1 VNIKDFL
8 EKKDVKIS
16 VEMYLIKAMS
26 NMAMGL
32 FASLLIGTILKT
44 VGLKFGIDYLVKDVA
59 PMAMSA
65 QMTGAAI
72 GVAVAYG
79 LNAPPLVLFASTITG
94 ASGNLLGGPACAFI
108 ATIVGVEIGKLIS
121 RETKLDII
129 LTPAFTIVAGMLVG
143 SAIGPVISK
152 IMWTFGEIIMRA
164 TELQPFY
171 MGIFVSVL
179 VGIALT
185 LPISSVAICMM
196 LGLGG
201 IAAGAATVGC
211 ASQMIG
217 FAVISFRENGWG
229 GFFAQGLGTSM
240 LQMSNIIK
248 NWKIWI
254 PSILTSAILGPVAT
268 MVFKMKNSPIGAGMG
283 TSGLVG
289 QITTISVMD
298 SGPSMYIVVLF
309 LHFILPGV
317 ISLIISE
324 FMRKKNWIKY
334 GDLKLNL

>member
-1 VNIKDFL
+1 MVEIKAFL

-16 VEMYLIKAMS
+16 VERYLIKAMS

-32 FASLLIGTILKT
+32 FASLLVGTILKT
-44 VGLKFGIDYLVKDVA
+44 VGLKFGIEYLVKDVA
-59 PMAMSA
+59 PMAM

-94 ASGNLLGGPACAFI
+94 ASGNALGGPACAFI

-121 RETKLDII
+121 KETKLDVI
-129 LTPAFTIVAGMLVG
+129 LTPAFTIISGMLIG
-143 SAIGPVISK
+143 TAIGPIISK
-152 IMWTFGEIIMRA
+152 IMWTFGEVIMRA

-185 LPISSVAICMM
+185 LPISSAAICMM
-196 LGLGG
+196 LSLGG

-211 ASQMIG
+211 CSQMIG

-268 MVFKMKNSPIGAGMG
+268 IVFKMKNSPLGAGMG

-289 QITTISVMD
+289 QVTTISVMD
-298 SGPSMYIVVLF
+298 RGPSIYVIILF
-309 LHFILPGV
+309 LHFILPGL
-317 ISLIISE
+317 ISLIIAE
-324 FMRKKNWIKY
+324 FMRKKNWIKE
-334 GDLKLNL
+334 GDLRLHL

>member
-1 VNIKDFL
+1 MVEIRAFL

-16 VEMYLIKAMS
+16 VERYLIKAMS

-32 FASLLIGTILKT
+32 FASLLVGTILKT
-44 VGLKFGIDYLVKDVA
+44 VGLKFGIEYLVKDVA
-59 PMAMSA
+59 PMAM

-94 ASGNLLGGPACAFI
+94 ASGNALGGPACAFI

-121 RETKLDII
+121 KETKIDVI
-129 LTPAFTIVAGMLVG
+129 LTPAFTIISGMLIG
-143 SAIGPVISK
+143 TAIGPIISK
-152 IMWTFGEIIMRA
+152 AMWTFGEVIMRA

-185 LPISSVAICMM
+185 LPISSAAICMM
-196 LGLGG
+196 LSLGG

-211 ASQMIG
+211 CSQMIG

-254 PSILTSAILGPVAT
+254 PSILTSAILGPIAT
-268 MVFKMKNSPIGAGMG
+268 IVFKMENSPLGAGMG

-289 QITTISVMD
+289 QVTTVSVMD
-298 SGPSMYIVVLF
+298 KGPSIYVIILF

-317 ISLIISE
+317 ISLIIAE
-324 FMRKKNWIKY
+324 FMRKKNWIKE
-334 GDLKLNL
+334 GDLRLHL

>member
-1 VNIKDFL
+1 MVEIRAFL

-16 VEMYLIKAMS
+16 VERYLIKAMS

-32 FASLLIGTILKT
+32 FASLLVGTILKT
-44 VGLKFGIDYLVKDVA
+44 VGLKFGIEYLVKDVA
-59 PMAMSA
+59 PMAM

-94 ASGNLLGGPACAFI
+94 ASGNALGGPACAFI

-121 RETKLDII
+121 KETKIDVI
-129 LTPAFTIVAGMLVG
+129 LTPAFTIISGMLIG
-143 SAIGPVISK
+143 TAIGPIISK
-152 IMWTFGEIIMRA
+152 VMWTFGEVIMRA

-185 LPISSVAICMM
+185 LPISSAAICMM
-196 LGLGG
+196 LSLGG

-211 ASQMIG
+211 CSQMIG

-254 PSILTSAILGPVAT
+254 PSILTSAILGLVAT
-268 MVFKMKNSPIGAGMG
+268 IVFKMENSPLGAGMG

-289 QITTISVMD
+289 QVTTVSVMD
-298 SGPSMYIVVLF
+298 KGPSIYVIILF

-317 ISLIISE
+317 ISLIIAE
-324 FMRKKNWIKY
+324 FMRKKNWIKE
-334 GDLKLNL
+334 GDLRLHL

>member
-1 VNIKDFL
+1 MEIRAFL

-16 VEMYLIKAMS
+16 VERYLIKAMS

-32 FASLLIGTILKT
+32 FASLLVGTILKT
-44 VGLKFGIDYLVKDVA
+44 VGLKFGIEYLVKDVA
-59 PMAMSA
+59 PMAM

-94 ASGNLLGGPACAFI
+94 ASGNALGGPACAFI

-121 RETKLDII
+121 KETKIDVI
-129 LTPAFTIVAGMLVG
+129 LTPAFTIISGMLIG
-143 SAIGPVISK
+143 TAIGPIISK
-152 IMWTFGEIIMRA
+152 VMWTFGEVIMRA

-185 LPISSVAICMM
+185 LPISSAAICMM
-196 LGLGG
+196 LSLGG

-211 ASQMIG
+211 CSQMIG

-268 MVFKMKNSPIGAGMG
+268 IVFKMENSPLGAGMG

-289 QITTISVMD
+289 QVTTVSVMD
-298 SGPSMYIVVLF
+298 KGPSIYIIILF

-317 ISLIISE
+317 ISLIIAE
-324 FMRKKNWIKY
+324 FMRKKNWIKE
-334 GDLKLNL
+334 GDLRLHL

>member
-1 VNIKDFL
+1 MVEIRAFL

-16 VEMYLIKAMS
+16 VERYLIKAMS

-32 FASLLIGTILKT
+32 FASLLVGTILKT
-44 VGLKFGIDYLVKDVA
+44 VGLKFGIEYLVKDVA
-59 PMAMSA
+59 PMAM

-94 ASGNLLGGPACAFI
+94 ASGNALGGPACAFI

-121 RETKLDII
+121 KETKIDVI
-129 LTPAFTIVAGMLVG
+129 LTPAFTIISGMLIG
-143 SAIGPVISK
+143 TAIGPIISK
-152 IMWTFGEIIMRA
+152 VMWTFGEVIMRA

-185 LPISSVAICMM
+185 LPISSAAICMM
-196 LGLGG
+196 LSLGG

-211 ASQMIG
+211 CSQMIG

-268 MVFKMKNSPIGAGMG
+268 IVFKMENSPLGAGMG

-289 QITTISVMD
+289 QVTTVSVMD
-298 SGPSMYIVVLF
+298 KGPSIYVIILF

-317 ISLIISE
+317 ISLIIAE
-324 FMRKKNWIKY
+324 FMRKKNWIKE
-334 GDLKLNL
+334 GDLRLHL

>member
-1 VNIKDFL
+1 VEIRAFL

-16 VEMYLIKAMS
+16 VERYLIKAMS

-32 FASLLIGTILKT
+32 FASLLVGTILKT
-44 VGLKFGIDYLVKDVA
+44 VGLKFGIEYLVKDVA
-59 PMAMSA
+59 PMAM

-94 ASGNLLGGPACAFI
+94 ASGNALGGPACAFI

-121 RETKLDII
+121 KETKIDVI
-129 LTPAFTIVAGMLVG
+129 LTPAFTIISGMLIG
-143 SAIGPVISK
+143 TAIGPIISK
-152 IMWTFGEIIMRA
+152 VMWTFGEVIMRA

-185 LPISSVAICMM
+185 LPISSAAICMM
-196 LGLGG
+196 LSLGG

-211 ASQMIG
+211 CSQMIG

-254 PSILTSAILGPVAT
+254 PSILTSAILGPIAT
-268 MVFKMKNSPIGAGMG
+268 IVFKMENSPLGAGMG

-289 QITTISVMD
+289 QVTTVSVMD
-298 SGPSMYIVVLF
+298 KGPSIYITILF

-317 ISLIISE
+317 ISLIIAE
-324 FMRKKNWIKY
+324 FMRKKNWIKE
-334 GDLKLNL
+334 GDLRLHL

>member
-1 VNIKDFL
+1 MGIKSFL

-16 VEMYLIKAMS
+16 VDRYLIKAMS

-32 FASLLIGTILKT
+32 FASLLVGTILKT
-44 VGLKFGIDYLVKDVA
+44 IGLKFSINYLVEDVA
-59 PMAMSA
+59 PIAM

-94 ASGNLLGGPACAFI
+94 ASGNALGGPACAFI
-108 ATIVGVEIGKLIS
+108 ATIVGVEVGKLIS
-121 RETKLDII
+121 KETKIDII
-129 LTPAFTIVAGMLVG
+129 LTPAFTIISGMLVG
-143 SAIGPVISK
+143 GIVGPTISS
-152 IMWTFGEIIMRA
+152 MMLTFGDIIMKA

-171 MGIFVSVL
+171 MGITVSVL

-185 LPISSVAICMM
+185 LPISSAAICMM
-196 LGLGG
+196 LGLSG
-201 IAAGAATVGC
+201 IAAGAATVGG

-229 GFFAQGLGTSM
+229 GVFAQGLGTSM

-254 PSILTSAILGPVAT
+254 PPTLTSAILGPLAT
-268 MVFKMKNSPIGAGMG
+268 TIFKMENVPLGAGMG

-289 QITTISVMD
+289 QITTIATMNK
-298 SGPSMYIVVLF
+298 GFSMYLIVLL
-309 LHFILPGV
+309 LHFILPA
-317 ISLIISE
+317 ILSFIISE
-324 FMRKKNWIKY
+324 VMRKKKWIKE
-334 GDLKLNL
+334 GDLKLEL

>member
-1 VNIKDFL
+1 MEIKAFL

-16 VEMYLIKAMS
+16 VERYLIKAMS

-32 FASLLIGTILKT
+32 FASLLVGTILKT
-44 VGLKFGIDYLVKDVA
+44 VGLKFGIEYLVKDVA
-59 PMAMSA
+59 PMAM

-94 ASGNLLGGPACAFI
+94 ASGNALGGPACAFI

-121 RETKLDII
+121 KETKLDVI
-129 LTPAFTIVAGMLVG
+129 LTPAFTIISGMLIGTAVG
-143 SAIGPVISK
+143 PIISK
-152 IMWTFGEIIMRA
+152 IMWTFGEVIMRA

-185 LPISSVAICMM
+185 LPISSAAICMM
-196 LGLGG
+196 LSLGG

-211 ASQMIG
+211 CSQMIG

-268 MVFKMKNSPIGAGMG
+268 IVFKMKNSPLGAGMG

-289 QITTISVMD
+289 QVTTISVMD
-298 SGPSMYIVVLF
+298 RGPSIYVIILF
-309 LHFILPGV
+309 LHFILPGL
-317 ISLIISE
+317 ISLIIAE
-324 FMRKKNWIKY
+324 FMRKKNWIKE
-334 GDLKLNL
+334 GDLRLHL

>member
-1 VNIKDFL
+1 MGIKSFL

-16 VEMYLIKAMS
+16 VDRYLIKAMS

-32 FASLLIGTILKT
+32 FASLLVGTILKT
-44 VGLKFGIDYLVKDVA
+44 IGLKFSINYLVEDVA
-59 PMAMSA
+59 PIAM

-94 ASGNLLGGPACAFI
+94 ASGNALGGPACAFI
-108 ATIVGVEIGKLIS
+108 ATIVGVEVGKLIS
-121 RETKLDII
+121 KETKIDII
-129 LTPAFTIVAGMLVG
+129 LTPAFTIISGMLVG
-143 SAIGPVISK
+143 GIVGPTISS
-152 IMWTFGEIIMRA
+152 MMLTFGDIIMKA

-171 MGIFVSVL
+171 MGITVSVL

-185 LPISSVAICMM
+185 LPISSAAICMM
-196 LGLGG
+196 LGLSG
-201 IAAGAATVGC
+201 IAAGAATVGG

-229 GFFAQGLGTSM
+229 GVFAQGLGTSM

-254 PSILTSAILGPVAT
+254 PPTLTSAILGPLAT
-268 MVFKMKNSPIGAGMG
+268 TIFKMENVPLGAGMG

-289 QITTISVMD
+289 QITTIATMNK
-298 SGPSMYIVVLF
+298 GFSMYLIVFL
-309 LHFILPGV
+309 LHFILPA
-317 ISLIISE
+317 ILSFIISE
-324 FMRKKNWIKY
+324 VMRKKKWIKE
-334 GDLKLNL
+334 GDLKLEL

>member
-1 VNIKDFL
+1 MEIRAFL

-16 VEMYLIKAMS
+16 VERYLIKAMS

-32 FASLLIGTILKT
+32 FASLLVGTILKT
-44 VGLKFGIDYLVKDVA
+44 VGLKFGIEYLVKDVA
-59 PMAMSA
+59 PMAM

-94 ASGNLLGGPACAFI
+94 ASGNALGGPACAFI

-121 RETKLDII
+121 KETKIDVI
-129 LTPAFTIVAGMLVG
+129 LTPAFTIISGMLIG
-143 SAIGPVISK
+143 TAIGPIISK
-152 IMWTFGEIIMRA
+152 VMWTFGEVIMRA

-185 LPISSVAICMM
+185 LPISSAAICMM
-196 LGLGG
+196 LSLGG

-211 ASQMIG
+211 CSQMIG

-268 MVFKMKNSPIGAGMG
+268 IVFKMENSPLGAGMG

-289 QITTISVMD
+289 QVTTVSVMD
-298 SGPSMYIVVLF
+298 KGPSIYVIILF

-317 ISLIISE
+317 ISLIIAE
-324 FMRKKNWIKY
+324 FMRKKNWIKE
-334 GDLKLNL
+334 GDLRLHL